1 MVEIVAETK
10 VVKVQRTVV
19 RKEAGAG
26 GVARVVR
33 VFCSDHDATDSSGE
47 DVAVPRRGRID
58 LHEIRFERR
67 RGRINLHEIRFE
79 RRRAAG
85 AGGMACSGRRVVGVA
100 AVTGKRAVT
109 AAGAG
114 ERKFRG
120 VRKRPWGKYAAEIRD
135 PQHGGRL
142 WLGTFN
148 TAEEAALEY
157 DHAALRL
164 RGPLAT
170 TNFLP
175 VPPSATPPSR
185 SNAAASGDC
194 ESSDESPVVSPVSVL
209 RTMSPSDAA
218 TTRKTE
224 PPKEECSSDHTRR
237 RRRRRH
243 EPSSNVLIGQDTR
256 GIDGDVLLP
265 PPDDDMFGGISFHD
279 PPPPSPV
286 LFDDNFMAPPL
297 LDDVPD
303 NNNDPVMSMSSP
315 FLDDLG
321 ELPLWAEVDGFFSD
335 VGDDL
340 LAAEPRPPL

>member
-1 MVEIVAETK
+1 MVEVVAETK
-10 VVKVQRTVV
+10 VVKVHRTVV
-19 RKEAGAG
+19 SKEAAA

-33 VFCSDHDATDSSGE
+33 VFCSDNDATDSSGDDE
-47 DVAVPRRGRID
+47 DAPRRARIS

-67 RGRINLHEIRFE
+67 P
-79 RRRAAG
+79 AG
-85 AGGMACSGRRVVGVA
+85 AMACSGRRVVA
-100 AVTGKRAVT
+100 AVTEKRAMT
-109 AAGAG
+109 AEVGAA

-135 PQHGGRL
+135 PQQGGRL

-175 VPPSATPPSR
+175 VPPSATPPLLA
-185 SNAAASGDC
+185 NAAASGDY
-194 ESSDESPVVSPVSVL
+194 ESSDESPASSPVSVL
-209 RTMSPSDAA
+209 RTMSPRDVA

-224 PPKEECSSDHTRR
+224 PKEECSSDRT
-237 RRRRRH
+237 RRRH
-243 EPSSNVLIGQDTR
+243 EPSSKVLIEQDTR
-256 GIDGDVLLP
+256 GGICGGDADVDGFSPFYGDVLLP
-265 PPDDDMFGGISFHD
+265 LPDDDMFGGISFDD
-279 PPPPSPV
+279 PPPPPV

-297 LDDVPD
+297 VDDVPD
-303 NNNDPVMSMSSP
+303 NNDDPVMSSP

-335 VGDDL
+335 IGDDL
-340 LAAEPRPPL
+340 LAAEPPPL